1 MGHWPHKQVL
11 YPSACKMQEFYLS
24 PIRGRAP
31 VLWQASFRGRWKTGI
46 VHAAHHTCFF
56 QAVPQISTL
65 LLGVVSWTQTDIR
78 HQYAS
83 VPQGKQWCLRPAKL
97 LHRTSTSWLD
107 STSFSHL
114 QICSP
119 FCTPAIVW
127 LSTRHNIQN
136 LGQNI
141 LFFLHVDG
149 FWSQCLNRCSLGL
162 LPNDSDFWSL
172 EIAVALWSSRLVLS
186 KTTPMGEGPWD
197 CGTSC
202 GHFFPILTAIAVRVD
217 LNGLRN
223 YSVTQVSSKAS
234 LNAPL
239 RQPFQK
245 RTSCVPRLARLIGH
259 NLVFFAPMLQ
269 GAELQTLTSNN
280 ESRAG

>member
-1 MGHWPHKQVL
+1 MPLILDKAHPSLNFFRKCGTLASQTSFVSLSMQDARVL
-11 YPSACKMQEFYLS
+11 FESHQRQGPCF
-24 PIRGRAP
+24 
-31 VLWQASFRGRWKTGI
+31 VTGI
-46 VHAAHHTCFF
+46 LQGALENGDRTRGTSYMFFPGCATDFHA
-56 QAVPQISTL
+56 P
-65 LLGVVSWTQTDIR
+65 SWSSFLDSDRHQ

-245 RTSCVPRLARLIGH
+245 KQVACPG
-259 NLVFFAPMLQ
+259 
-269 GAELQTLTSNN
+269 
-280 ESRAG
+280 